1 MSGGP
6 LQWFP
11 GRGLVPVESA
21 APVLTLIETPSHD
34 EDDSED
40 EWPAV
45 VESPRRKPAQRKAAT
60 PSPANIISLAKR
72 RLRDVE
78 RELARLRKLEV
89 ERDELRRLIAAARP
103 RKG

>member
-11 GRGLVPVESA
+11 DRGLVPVGSA
-21 APVLTLIETPSHD
+21 APALTLVEPPVNDDDDAD
-34 EDDSED
+34 EDDA
-40 EWPAV
+40 PQPKRTA
-45 VESPRRKPAQRKAAT
+45 PRRKAE